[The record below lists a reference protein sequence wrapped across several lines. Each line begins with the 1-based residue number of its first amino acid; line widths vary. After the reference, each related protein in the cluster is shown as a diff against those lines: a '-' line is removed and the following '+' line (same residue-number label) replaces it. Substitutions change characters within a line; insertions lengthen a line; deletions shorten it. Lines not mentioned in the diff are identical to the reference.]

1 VNRKLLV
8 VGLVVSV
15 VINLVA
21 IFTFGSFW
29 REESRR
35 RHGPPPAPAS
45 GNPQQ
50 ALGELKERFQLTD
63 AQMDTMRILFEFRR
77 TTQRPVRDRLEAQQ
91 AEMLKLLQEPEL
103 NRARV
108 DSLLQ
113 GVIAAQESLET
124 GALGVLLRLRNVLT
138 PEQRNRLP
146 QLFRDLQ
153 QAGQQPQNGSRPGL
167 DKEPGKGPRPG
178 PDGEPR
184 PGQMPS
190 KGPGPGQPPPASPG
204 HK

>member
-15 VINLVA
+15 LINLVA

-45 GNPQQ
+45 GNPQK

-63 AQMDTMRILFEFRR
+63 AQMDTMRVLFEFRR

-103 NRARV
+103 NQARV

-124 GALGVLLRLRNVLT
+124 GALGVLLRVRNVLT

-146 QLFRDLQ
+146 ELFGGLQ
-153 QAGQQPQNGSRPGL
+153 GAGQRP
-167 DKEPGKGPRPG
+167 PMGPRPAPGEG
-178 PDGEPR
+178 PD
-184 PGQMPS
+184 PGSP
-190 KGPGPGQPPPASPG
+190 PGKTGRRQVQGSP
-204 HK
+204 KPKTP

>member
-1 VNRKLLV
+1 VNRKLLF

-15 VINLVA
+15 LINLVA

-35 RHGPPPAPAS
+35 RHGPPPAPVS
-45 GNPQQ
+45 GNAQQ

-63 AQMDTMRILFEFRR
+63 AQMDTMRVLFEFRR

-103 NRARV
+103 NRGRV

-124 GALGVLLRLRNVLT
+124 GALGVLLRVRNVLT
-138 PEQRNRLP
+138 AEQRRRLP
-146 QLFRDLQ
+146 ELFGGLQ
-153 QAGQQPQNGSRPGL
+153 GAGQRP
-167 DKEPGKGPRPG
+167 PM
-178 PDGEPR
+178 EPR
-184 PGQMPS
+184 PAPGE
-190 KGPGPGQPPPASPG
+190 GPDPGSPPGKTGRRQVQGSP
-204 HK
+204 KPKTP